1 VCPDFRRRR
10 CQVCGGDREEVGDIS
25 WRGKCRSCGIERVYD
40 NLVGLETKRGPYA
53 QWWAAK
59 LAASVGLGPLDGM
72 PRKP

>member
-1 VCPDFRRRR
+1 
-10 CQVCGGDREEVGDIS
+10 
-25 WRGKCRSCGIERVYD
+25 VYD